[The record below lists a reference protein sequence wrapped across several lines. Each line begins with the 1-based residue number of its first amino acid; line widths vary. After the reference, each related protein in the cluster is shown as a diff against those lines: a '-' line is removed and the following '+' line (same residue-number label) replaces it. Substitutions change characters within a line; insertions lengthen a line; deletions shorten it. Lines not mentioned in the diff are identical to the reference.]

1 MNKYCEKLK
10 INQEILSEIIDYMKF
25 CDKFELPLC
34 GHDKTVQQS
43 NLAFFKGLLE
53 FAGKLD
59 ESCKTHFLKFRGI
72 RGTSNI
78 IQNELLDCIL
88 KVLG

>member
-1 MNKYCEKLK
+1 MNKYIEKLK
-10 INQEILSEIIDYMKF
+10 INQEILSEIIDYIKF

-34 GHDKTVQQS
+34 GHDKTVQLP
-43 NLAFFKGLLE
+43 NLVFFQELLE

-59 ESCKTHFLKFRGI
+59 ESCKTHFLKFKVI
-72 RGTSNI
+72 RGTSKI

-88 KVLG
+88 EV

>member
-1 MNKYCEKLK
+1 MNKYNEKVK
-10 INQEILSEIIDYMKF
+10 INQEILSKIIGCIKF
-25 CDKFELPLC
+25 CDKLELSVC
-34 GHDKTVQQS
+34 GHDETVQLP
-43 NLAFFKGLLE
+43 NLGFFQGLLE

-72 RGTSNI
+72 RGISKI

-88 KVLG
+88 RVC